1 MKEED
6 IKSYSLRVLE
16 EIIEDALGAEC
27 RPDEIFNTIKLAAK
41 RNANYHRIC
50 ARDAQSLV
58 DLLEGVDRTNKVV
71 SINSGIKIDDF
82 DRERFKL
89 DSDYLSDY
97 TNATSPYNDGWT
109 QQHYRDKITGVR
121 VDPDGGI
128 NTTDGY
134 EHSDAWYDYTRNDP
148 DAKNP
153 FIEEERNN
161 EDDPKTYD
169 EMVEAGYTMT
179 GDGFWIPDTKRI
191 EELKEKAGELDGA

>member
-16 EIIEDALGAEC
+16 EMIEDALGAEC

-58 DLLEGVDRTNKVV
+58 DLLEGVDRTEKVV

-97 TNATSPYNDGWT
+97 TNANSPYNDGWT
-109 QQHYRDKITGVR
+109 RQHYHDRI
-121 VDPDGGI
+121 
-128 NTTDGY
+128 
-134 EHSDAWYDYTRNDP
+134 
-148 DAKNP
+148 
-153 FIEEERNN
+153 IEREKDN
-161 EDDPKTYD
+161 EDNPKTYD
-169 EMVEAGYTMT
+169 EMVEAGYMMT
-179 GDGFWIPDTKRI
+179 GDGFWMPDEKRI
-191 EELKEKAGELDGA
+191 AQMKHDANEEDGA